1 MQGKEQEIEEYSN
14 AFDAVLPL
22 NKFKGKTFVIKYGG
36 SIMNNKASQN
46 AFIEDIFYMRQIG
59 INIVIVH
66 GGGPEISKWLNKT
79 GTQSK
84 FVKGLRVTDEKTMEI
99 VEMVLS
105 GKVNKDLASKL
116 SIKGVNAVGLSG
128 RDGNL
133 IKAKK
138 KYLFQDGRVIDIGY
152 VGEIVKVNVKLI
164 NNLLI
169 NDIVPVISPVGCDN
183 EENKYNINADHVAS
197 FISSALNAE
206 KLIILTDV
214 EGVYRNK
221 NDKSSLIPCINI
233 DEINQ
238 YINEGIING
247 GMIPKM
253 ESCMEAIKNGT
264 GNVHLIDG
272 RCEHSLIFDIINN
285 SGTKIISKE
294 EDSECQKVI

>member
-66 GGGPEISKWLNKT
+66 GGGLEISKWLNKT

-138 KYLFQDGRVIDIGY
+138 KYLFDNDKVIDIGY
-152 VGEIVKVNVKLI
+152 VGEVVKVNFQLL
-164 NNLLI
+164 NNLLM
-169 NDIVPVISPVGCDN
+169 NGIVPVISPVGYDS
-183 EENKYNINADHVAS
+183 EGNKYNINADYAAS
-197 FISSALNAE
+197 FVSSALNSE
-206 KLIILTDV
+206 KLIILTDI
-214 EGVYRNK
+214 EGIYMDI
-221 NDKSSLIPCINI
+221 NDKSSLISCINI
-233 DEINQ
+233 GEIKQ

-253 ESCMEAIKNGT
+253 ECCIEAIENGT
-264 GNVHLIDG
+264 ESVHLIDG